1 MQNHNGRSDVLRLA
15 VLLTVAVLAVSC
27 KTSPDA
33 VTATT
38 ERGAIYTSATV
49 KAPGYLAPDERPDG
63 IALVPP
69 PPMPGS
75 AEAQADEAVYR
86 EVSALEGTA
95 RWELA
100 AADANLKFPR
110 AASTFACALGFDV
123 DASSMPHLYTLLQRT
138 IVDAGQS
145 TYPAKQKYM
154 RKRPFED
161 TGAPTCVPGDDKVLR
176 ANGSYPS
183 GHASLGYVWG
193 EVLAEIVPKRAAEL
207 RARAREF
214 GQSRVV
220 CRVHWQTD
228 VDQGRVVGRAV
239 FEKLHSNADFLA
251 DLQAAKRE
259 ARAARRRGGP
269 QERDCAQEASAAA
282 GHALM

>member
-1 MQNHNGRSDVLRLA
+1 MQNHNGRCDVPRLA
-15 VLLTVAVLAVSC
+15 VLLTVAALAVSC
-27 KTSPDA
+27 KISPEA
-33 VTATT
+33 AST
-38 ERGAIYTSATV
+38 ERRAIYTSAAV

-69 PPMPGS
+69 PPVPGS

-110 AASTFACALGFDV
+110 AANTFACALGFDV
-123 DASSMPHLYTLLQRT
+123 DASRMPHLYTLLQRT
-138 IVDAGQS
+138 IIDAGQS

-154 RKRPFED
+154 RRRPFED
-161 TGAPTCVPGDDKVLR
+161 TGEPTCLPDDEKVLR
-176 ANGSYPS
+176 GSASYPS

-193 EVLAEIVPKRAAEL
+193 EVLAEVVPKRATEL

-214 GQSRVV
+214 GQSRVI

-228 VDQGRVVGRAV
+228 VDQGHVVGRAV

-259 ARAARRRGGP
+259 ARAARQRGGP
-269 QERDCAQEASAAA
+269 QGRDCAQEASAAT
-282 GHALM
+282 ALPLK